1 VITTDEQVRRLFKL
15 SQTKDLSLAALA
27 AKAGMGEKAARK
39 YLGTG
44 LLPSQ
49 MRQLRHWRTRKDPF
63 AEVWPET
70 EKLLEGAP
78 GLEALTIF
86 EELQRRH
93 PSRFEDGQLR
103 TLQRRVRVWRGLYG
117 PDQEVFFPQVHR
129 PGICSQ
135 SDFTWMKSLDITIA
149 GQLFPH
155 LLYHFVLTY
164 SNWEYAEVCF
174 SESFESL
181 SSGLQNALWALGR
194 VPSTHRTD
202 HLGAAMLG
210 GLEREDFG
218 EHYMALMRHYGVT
231 PTKNNPGNSNENG
244 DVEQAHY
251 RIKEKVEQALLLRG
265 SRDFLTRGD
274 YDGFL
279 RNIFASRNKNRRKRL
294 EEELAVMKAL
304 PNYRLNDYREYR
316 VPVNGWST
324 VQVAHN
330 TYSAPS
336 RLIRHEVIARL
347 YADRVE
353 IRFAGQCVATMDRI
367 RGRGKVRIDYRHVI
381 GSLVRKPGAFAHCRY
396 REELFPSTVF
406 RQTYDRLLEDDPS
419 HASRRYLEILEWAAM
434 NSEAAMEQVLRLR
447 LDAGEGLDFEQLV
460 AAAENPV
467 EAPPAID
474 IPLPDLV
481 AYDSLLQ
488 EVTA

>member
-1 VITTDEQVRRLFKL
+1 MTTTDEQVRRLFKL
-15 SQTKDLSLAALA
+15 SNTKDLPLTLLA
-27 AKAGMGEKAARK
+27 AKAGMDIKTARK
-39 YLGTG
+39 YLRSRV
-44 LLPSQ
+44 LPGQ
-49 MRQLRHWRTRKDPF
+49 MKQPRDWRTRHDPF
-63 AEVWPET
+63 VDVWPEA
-70 EKLLEGAP
+70 EGLLREAP

-93 PSRFEDGQLR
+93 PSRFQEGQLR

-117 PDQEVFFPQVHR
+117 PDQEVFFPQVHV
-129 PGICSQ
+129 PGVCSQ

-202 HLGAAMLG
+202 NLGAAMLG
-210 GLEREDFG
+210 GLDREDFG
-218 EHYMALMRHYGVT
+218 EHYMALMRHYGTT

-244 DVEQAHY
+244 DVEQANY
-251 RIKEKVEQALLLRG
+251 RIKEKTEQALLLRG
-265 SRDFLTRGD
+265 SRDFLSRGD
-274 YDGFL
+274 YDAFL
-279 RNIFASRNKNRRKRL
+279 RNIFTSRNKNRSTRL
-294 EEELAVMKAL
+294 DEELAVMKPL
-304 PNYRLNDYREYR
+304 PSYRLNDYREYLAG
-316 VPVNGWST
+316 VSGWST

-330 TYSAPS
+330 TYSVPS
-336 RLIRHEVIARL
+336 RLIRHEITARL

-353 IRFAGQCVATMDRI
+353 IRFAGQCVDTMDRI
-367 RGRGKVRIDYRHVI
+367 RGKGKVRIDYRHVI
-381 GSLVRKPGAFAHCRY
+381 GSLVRKPGAFAHYRY
-396 REELFPSTVF
+396 REEMFPSTVF
-406 RQTYDRLLEDDPS
+406 RQAYDRLLEDEPAR
-419 HASRRYLEILEWAAM
+419 ASRRYLEILEWAAM
-434 NSEAAMEQVLRLR
+434 NSQSAMEQVLRER
-447 LDAGEGLDFEQLV
+447 LDAGEELDFDRLV
-460 AAAENPV
+460 AAADNPV
-467 EAPPAID
+467 DKPPEID
-474 IPLPDLV
+474 IPIPDLL